1 MDKMDKKKESE
12 RRPADPVGGRAGR
25 SGDRLS
31 VRRLPA
37 VAARQPVR
45 AGVSVLQNEADAA
58 AGGGTGALAA
68 VLAAAARLRAAV
80 PARLRAALAVGRP
93 KTARRGA
100 RGALRG
106 LFGGAGADRVALL
119 GRGRLLSRRCSRSS
133 RCRGLRICSRAR
145 QQPSSPGGCSAAG
158 WRSPTSRCGRCRCL
172 RFPFSGRNCCWPS
185 SLRWRRA

>member
-12 RRPADPVGGRAGR
+12 RRRLTLSAAELAEAGIAFLCGVCPLSPLVSPFGLAYLFSKTKLTLPLAAGLVLSLPFLPQPLVYALLYLLGFALLWLSAGR
-25 SGDRLS
+25 
-31 VRRLPA
+31 
-37 VAARQPVR
+37 Q
-45 AGVSVLQNEADAA
+45 
-58 AGGGTGALAA
+58 
-68 VLAAAARLRAAV
+68 
-80 PARLRAALAVGRP
+80 
-93 KTARRGA
+93 TARRGA

-119 GRGRLLSRRCSRSS
+119 GRGRL
-133 RCRGLRICSRAR
+133 CRGAVRVRRGAGVCVSVPVRGQR
-145 QQPSSPGGCSAAG
+145 PSSPGGCSAAG